1 MTDDEAA
8 GLLGI
13 AYTALRELPVESM
26 ARVRPHVSFAAILF
40 ELARLRN
47 QSPED
52 VQREFEK

>member
-1 MTDDEAA
+1 MTDSEAA

-13 AYTALRELPVESM
+13 ALKALMSLPAETQDRLALRRSINALQ
-26 ARVRPHVSFAAILF
+26 F
-40 ELARLRN
+40 EITRLRN

>member
-1 MTDDEAA
+1 MTDSEAA

-13 AYTALRELPVESM
+13 AYKALDSLANDRWSEELHD
-26 ARVRPHVSFAAILF
+26 ARRWVLLEA
-40 ELARLRN
+40 ARLRN